1 MNQEWLRVLSET
13 PLFREIAATELPSVI
28 GCLKPELR
36 HYQKSE
42 ALAIAGDPFAG
53 VGVLLAGQ
61 AEIVKENSAGNRVI
75 MALLA
80 PGELFGEMAA
90 FSGFNQ
96 WPASVIAQERST
108 ACFFA
113 PGRLVGTCERTC
125 AGHHIL
131 VLNMLRI
138 ISEKALMLNRKIEY
152 LTIRSLR
159 GKICA
164 FLLEQYRKAG
174 GQTFMLPMNR
184 NELADFLNV
193 SRPSLS
199 RELARMR
206 DEGLIEFHRASIRI
220 REVDQV
226 RRMVD

>member
-1 MNQEWLRVLSET
+1 MNQEWLEVLAET
-13 PLFREIAATELPSVI
+13 PLFQGIAAADLGSVI
-28 GCLKPELR
+28 ECLKPELR
-36 HYQKSE
+36 HYQKNE
-42 ALAIAGDPFAG
+42 ALAIAGDPFLG
-53 VGVLLAGQ
+53 VGILLAGQ
-61 AEIVKENSAGNRVI
+61 AEIVKENAAGNRSI
-75 MALLA
+75 MALLV

-96 WPASVIAQERST
+96 WPASVIAQEKSI
-108 ACFFA
+108 ACFLA
-113 PGRLVGTCERTC
+113 PGRIVGTCERTC
-125 AGHHIL
+125 ASHHAL

-152 LTIRSLR
+152 LTIPSLR

-164 FLLEQYRKAG
+164 FLLEQQRRTG

-199 RELARMR
+199 RELGRMR
-206 DEGLIEFHRASIRI
+206 DEGLIEFHRASLRI
-220 REVDQV
+220 KDVERV
-226 RRMVD
+226 RGMVD